1 MASRVPVSK
10 ASHFIFLYLV
20 TLGYAGNVSAE
31 TIFTS
36 EARYDGEIVRQN
48 EKEIVVKNKNTPEVT
63 IPREQVTAIYDND
76 GNVTWSHPSIV
87 KNDQTPEKET
97 KLEIPS
103 TETTGPYRGWHVGIA
118 GAFGVIWPSGIFS
131 SFPLGTTPG
140 YRFAY
145 EAGARAAW
153 YYSNQN
159 ALSLGLG
166 YARRNVPISGIIE
179 GGNTNN
185 GYWPMDYLD
194 ARIGFRSHSGIFFIE
209 PGIVTAINLTN
220 APLTVETAT
229 RTLTNSTYKTPT
241 YVAFYISV
249 GANIPVTKQIFAFAA
264 ARVEHAVTPA
274 VSGDAPTATDVNG
287 KILSTAPIN
296 LILFSASLELG
307 ISYKLDLLSG
317 R

>member
-1 MASRVPVSK
+1 MSR
-10 ASHFIFLYLV
+10 ASHWIFSCLAILCI
-20 TLGYAGNVSAE
+20 AGNLAAE
-31 TIFTS
+31 TVFTNDG
-36 EARYDGEIVRQN
+36 RYDGEITRQN
-48 EKEIVVKNKNTPEVT
+48 EKELAIKNKNSPEVV
-63 IPREQVTAIYDND
+63 IPREQITAIYDNA
-76 GNVTWSHPSIV
+76 GNVAWSHPSIV
-87 KNDQTPEKET
+87 KSDPTPEKET

-103 TETTGPYRGWHVGIA
+103 TEATGPYRGWHVGVA

-131 SFPLGTTPG
+131 SFPLGTTPD
-140 YRFAY
+140 YSIAY
-145 EAGARAAW
+145 EVGVRGAW

-159 ALSLGLG
+159 ALTLGLG

-179 GGNTNN
+179 GGNANN

-194 ARIGFRSHSGIFFIE
+194 ARVGFRAHAGIFFFE

-220 APLTVETAT
+220 APLTVETAS
-229 RTLTNSTYKTPT
+229 RTLTNSTYRTPA

-249 GANIPVTKQIFAFAA
+249 GANFPVTKQIFAFAA
-264 ARVEHAVTPA
+264 ARVEHGVTPA

-287 KILSTAPIN
+287 KILSTAPIS

-307 ISYKLDLLSG
+307 VLYKLDLLSG

>member
-1 MASRVPVSK
+1 VKSTLSWISILLLVQAFSQSR
-10 ASHFIFLYLV
+10 Y
-20 TLGYAGNVSAE
+20 AE
-31 TIFTS
+31 TVFTS
-36 EARYDGEIVRQN
+36 DARYDGEITRQN
-48 EKEIVVKNKNTPEVT
+48 EKELAIKNKNSPEVV
-63 IPREQVTAIYDND
+63 IPREQITAIYDND

-97 KLEIPS
+97 KLELPS
-103 TETTGPYRGWHVGIA
+103 TEATGPYRGWHVGVA

-131 SFPLGTTPG
+131 SFPLGTTPD
-140 YRFAY
+140 YRVAY
-145 EAGARAAW
+145 EVGARGAW

-159 ALSLGLG
+159 ALTFGLG

-179 GGNTNN
+179 GGNANN

-194 ARIGFRSHSGIFFIE
+194 ARVGFRSHAGIFFFE

-220 APLTVETAT
+220 APLTVETAS
-229 RTLTNSTYKTPT
+229 RTLTNSTYRTPA

-249 GANIPVTKQIFAFAA
+249 GANFPVTKQIFAFAA
-264 ARVEHAVTPA
+264 ARVEHGVTPA

-296 LILFSASLELG
+296 LIMFSASLELG
-307 ISYKLDLLSG
+307 VLYNGLFQ
-317 R
+317 